1 VIARALALAIQLF
14 SITGCALRGAGPL
27 VPAGPREL
35 PPLLD
40 DLDLASLATAIERT
54 VPVWERAGDA
64 QSVAAARGLVAALEH
79 ETDASARRA
88 IVGRLFQA
96 VRVREPVLVT
106 AYYEPELAARLKP
119 DATFRHPLFRRPPD
133 LVDVDPNA
141 VDPTCRCGRLAGRL
155 DGGRL
160 VPYPSR
166 AEIDAGALAG
176 RRLELAWTDDPVA
189 LFLLHVQGSGRLRL
203 ADGRVVGVRYA
214 GTNGRPYRS
223 LAQTLVAR
231 GALPPGRATLPAIR
245 AWLADHPAE
254 TASVLAENER
264 YTFFRLAD
272 GPPVGSLGVAL
283 TPGRSIAA
291 DARLVPPGTV
301 AYLRTPSFARF
312 VVSQDSGTAI
322 VGAHADVFLGA
333 GADAEAR
340 AGRTSERGTLYLLR
354 VTGVPRPPTRE

>member
-1 VIARALALAIQLF
+1 
-14 SITGCALRGAGPL
+14 
-27 VPAGPREL
+27 
-35 PPLLD
+35 
-40 DLDLASLATAIERT
+40 
-54 VPVWERAGDA
+54 
-64 QSVAAARGLVAALEH
+64 
-79 ETDASARRA
+79 
-88 IVGRLFQA
+88 
-96 VRVREPVLVT
+96 
-106 AYYEPELAARLKP
+106 
-119 DATFRHPLFRRPPD
+119 
-133 LVDVDPNA
+133 
-141 VDPTCRCGRLAGRL
+141 
-155 DGGRL
+155 
-160 VPYPSR
+160 
-166 AEIDAGALAG
+166 
-176 RRLELAWTDDPVA
+176 
-189 LFLLHVQGSGRLRL
+189 VQGSGRLRL
-203 ADGRVVGVRYA
+203 ADGRIVGVRYA